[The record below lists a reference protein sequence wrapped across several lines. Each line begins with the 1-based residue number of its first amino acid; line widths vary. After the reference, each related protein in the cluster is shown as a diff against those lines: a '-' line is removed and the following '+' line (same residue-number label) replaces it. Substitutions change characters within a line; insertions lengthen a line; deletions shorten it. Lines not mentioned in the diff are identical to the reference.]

1 MCYKTND
8 LDYCANM
15 TEFFAFATP
24 PDGKSDMMKD
34 QRANDDSH
42 AMHRKAAGMNPG
54 NDTRRYEVK
63 KYPNRRF
70 YDVTRSRHVT
80 LSDLHE
86 LVRDGNEI
94 HVIDSATGSDI
105 TNVVLAQII
114 LEHDPPK
121 LDLFPA
127 SLLHQAIQANEQMVR
142 KFIEQY
148 FAQAMD
154 AFVRSRKQFDDYL
167 RQVGFSALTPMA
179 PFDWVR
185 MLFPQGG
192 GLPFGPRSAS
202 RVDSASGDGHTARG
216 EQMPPDTEEPIE
228 KPHTTS
234 TTPGGRR
241 AGETSDTLERQ
252 IAALREELASLQSKV
267 GIPKGRT
274 TKPAKVRKTR
284 K

>member
-1 MCYKTND
+1 
-8 LDYCANM
+8 
-15 TEFFAFATP
+15 
-24 PDGKSDMMKD
+24 
-34 QRANDDSH
+34 
-42 AMHRKAAGMNPG
+42 MNPS
-54 NDTRRYEVK
+54 NDTRRYEIK

-94 HVIDSATGSDI
+94 HVIDSASGGDI

-167 RQVGFSALTPMA
+167 RQVGFSAMTPMA

-192 GLPFGPRSAS
+192 GLPFGPRPAPRSDDA
-202 RVDSASGDGHTARG
+202 RGDGHDARSG
-216 EQMPPDTEEPIE
+216 HMTPAPEDEPIE
-228 KPHTTS
+228 QIDADAPAH
-234 TTPGGRR
+234 GRR
-241 AGETSDTLERQ
+241 GASESADTLEQQ

-267 GIPKGRT
+267 SRPKSRT
-274 TKPAKVRKTR
+274 PRADKARKSR